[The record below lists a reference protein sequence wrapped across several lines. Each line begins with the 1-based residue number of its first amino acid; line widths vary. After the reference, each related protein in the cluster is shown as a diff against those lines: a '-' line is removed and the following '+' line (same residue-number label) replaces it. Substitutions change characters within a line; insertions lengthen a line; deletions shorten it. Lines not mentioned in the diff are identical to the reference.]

1 MKRTIMKYARIIRF
15 FRGAALV
22 AAAAGLAGLVG
33 ACTNETVEYNY
44 GQQPDGTTLA
54 TVSGTLRSAK
64 SLRDRIPVQ
73 MTENAAEPMTDR
85 VVYRLNQPAAQT
97 LTVTVAPDLSLVDT
111 YNATNKTDLQPLPA
125 TAVTVGNG
133 GALTVAAGKS
143 ESEPLEITF
152 SADGLAS
159 GSYLLP
165 LALQTDAETA
175 EGQVLYYGITVRAF
189 DENLFQQGDNFWEI
203 PLDTEWT
210 TVFYL
215 NTSEAQAHYADYV
228 ALETKQK
235 DEFKTTTQAS
245 LGNIIVLRIAQVD
258 YDAALQRVI
267 FAPTSDLF
275 YTLEHADK
283 YIAPMKDKGRKIC
296 VCIEGAGKGIGFCN
310 MTDAQIADFVAQVK
324 SFVETYDLDGVNL
337 WDRGTG
343 YGKEGMPAMNTTSYP
358 KLIKAMREAMPDKL
372 LTVVDHEEPTEY
384 FLDTGATGGIAVG
397 DYIDYAWHGYVSQ
410 DEPIVF
416 CDPYNISSSFPQ
428 VHPRKA
434 IAGLDKNCY
443 GTVNVPFYPEKSDL
457 AQDPTMELWMMNTVM
472 WGVER
477 SNNIIVFE
485 DLALPQANVQ
495 EQGCIGMIGNYFMCL
510 QYDEMFNEKCTYNVK
525 TRITN
530 VYHGFGIEGGS
541 GYNTFA
547 KDW

>member
-85 VVYRLNQPAAQT
+85 IVYRLNQPAAQT
-97 LTVTVAPDLSLVDT
+97 LTVNVAPDLSLVDT

-189 DENLFQQGDNFWEI
+189 DENIYQDGDNSWEI

-210 TVFYL
+210 TVFYV
-215 NTSEAQAHYADYV
+215 NTSEVQAHYADYV
-228 ALETKQK
+228 AWEKMDMMTF
-235 DEFKTTTQAS
+235 EIVYQAS

-258 YDAALQRVI
+258 YDTTSQRVL
-267 FAPTSDLF
+267 FAPTSDLL
-275 YTLEHADK
+275 YTLEHSDK
-283 YIAPMKDKGRKIC
+283 YIAQMKDKGRKIC

-310 MTDAQIADFVAQVK
+310 MTDAQIADFVTQVK
-324 SFVETYDLDGVNL
+324 VFVETYDLDGVNL

-384 FLDTGATGGIAVG
+384 FHDTEVTGGIAVG
-397 DYIDYAWHGYVSQ
+397 DYIDYAWHGYVSE
-410 DEPIVF
+410 DEPIAF
-416 CDPYNISSSFPQ
+416 INPYNAGTSYTQ
-428 VHPRKA
+428 NYTRKPF
-434 IAGLDKNCY
+434 AGLPEAKY
-443 GTVNVPFYPEKSDL
+443 GNVNVPFYSEKSDL
-457 AQDPTMELWMMNTVM
+457 FMDMNMDM
-472 WGVER
+472 WSMNAIMWNIER
-477 SNNIIVFE
+477 ANNIIVFG
-485 DLALPQANVQ
+485 DLVLPQVNFA
-495 EQGCIGMIGNYFMCL
+495 ELGCISMIQNFLAYL
-510 QYDEMFNEKCTYNVK
+510 AYDENFDAAYSYNVMMR
-525 TRITN
+525 TFNI
-530 VYHGFGIEGGS
+530 YHKN